1 MPAGRIAASRVAE
14 QSTSSRGAG
23 PPCCQ
28 GSSKLTERDLVAW
41 DCQVCFGLRPVELQG
56 LQLRQ
61 GENGTVVANV
71 THAK

>member
-1 MPAGRIAASRVAE
+1 
-14 QSTSSRGAG
+14 
-23 PPCCQ
+23 
-28 GSSKLTERDLVAW
+28 VAW